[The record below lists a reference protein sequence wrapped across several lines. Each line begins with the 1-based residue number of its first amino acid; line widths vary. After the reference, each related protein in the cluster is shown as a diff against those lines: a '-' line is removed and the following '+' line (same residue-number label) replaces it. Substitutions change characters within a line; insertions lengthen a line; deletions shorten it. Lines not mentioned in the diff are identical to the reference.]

1 MVLIGIG
8 NAGANLINEFGKHHK
23 KITITSDD
31 FPEHCKKTEDYEEH
45 CPDFSKK
52 LKFTED
58 ECWVALCGAGKVAGC
73 TLRVLEKIKDKKVN
87 IIYICPDKTMSNPIQ
102 AMRHKVCFNVLQQ
115 YARSGLLNRMFL
127 FSNKEVLNVIGNQ
140 TITSMY
146 TNINKQIANAV
157 ETFNWFS
164 DQQPV
169 MGSLHE
175 AKNISR
181 ICTLSVGDFKKNE
194 EKMLFFL
201 DNVTETSYIYIISKQ
216 QLEKNKDL
224 LNQIKSKV
232 IKDEENNITSSFT
245 IYSSD
250 HNQSFFYSLKL
261 THFIQEI
268 EKK

>member
-1 MVLIGIG
+1 M
-8 NAGANLINEFGKHHK
+8 
-23 KITITSDD
+23 
-31 FPEHCKKTEDYEEH
+31 Y
-45 CPDFSKK
+45 
-52 LKFTED
+52 
-58 ECWVALCGAGKVAGC
+58 
-73 TLRVLEKIKDKKVN
+73 
-87 IIYICPDKTMSNPIQ
+87 
-102 AMRHKVCFNVLQQ
+102 
-115 YARSGLLNRMFL
+115 L
-127 FSNKEVLNVIGNQ
+127 FSNKEVLNIIGNQ
-140 TITSMY
+140 TITTMY
-146 TNINKQIANAV
+146 KNINKQISNAV

-164 DQQPV
+164 DQEPV
-169 MGSLHE
+169 MGSSHE

-194 EKMLFFL
+194 EKMLFLL

>member
-8 NAGANLINEFGKHHK
+8 NAGANLINEFGKQHK
-23 KITITSDD
+23 KITITAED
-31 FPEHCKKTEDYEEH
+31 FPKRCKKTEDYEQY
-45 CPDFSKK
+45 CPNFTKK
-52 LKFTED
+52 LKFSQD

-73 TLRVLEKIKDKKVN
+73 TLAVLEKIKSKKIN

-102 AMRHKVCFNVLQQ
+102 SKRHKVCFNVLQE
-115 YARSGLLNRMFL
+115 YARSGLLNSIFL
-127 FSNKEVLNVIGNQ
+127 FSNKEVINIIGNQ
-140 TITSMY
+140 TVTSMY
-146 TNINKQIANAV
+146 QNINKQIANAI
-157 ETFNWFS
+157 ESFDWFS
-164 DQQPV
+164 KQDPV
-169 MGSLHE
+169 MGSAHE
-175 AKNISR
+175 AKQISR

-194 EKMLFFL
+194 EKMLFLL

-245 IYSSD
+245 IYSSE